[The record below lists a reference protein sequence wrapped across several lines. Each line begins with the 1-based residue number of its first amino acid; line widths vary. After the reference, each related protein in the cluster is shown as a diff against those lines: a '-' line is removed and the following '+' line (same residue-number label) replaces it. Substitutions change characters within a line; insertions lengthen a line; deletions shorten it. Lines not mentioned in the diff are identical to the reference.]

1 MNNHLKNLSLFKE
14 IFLFPFEKDL
24 SSLRKDSNEKSRI
37 YHAASFKIG
46 DKICLYRAAKT
57 TGTRPGQ
64 FVTLWKRPN
73 EKIEPFDT
81 KDSISYVIIATEDP
95 LGKEKG
101 FFIFSN
107 AVLIEKKIISNTL
120 KNRKG
125 KLAFRV
131 FPPWSENFV
140 VDGAIK
146 TQNMS
151 LSAKKSQNW
160 QLGYY
165 FSAKKEHNQNPF
177 ELS

>member
-1 MNNHLKNLSLFKE
+1 MNSFPASLLNLE
-14 IFLFPFEKDL
+14 QIFLKPFHQKL
-24 SSLRKDSNEKSRI
+24 SSIKEDPNKESQAYNAFSFKLNEKL
-37 YHAASFKIG
+37 
-46 DKICLYRAAKT
+46 CLYRTAKT

-64 FVTLWKRPN
+64 FVTIWKRPK

-160 QLGYY
+160 QLESY
-165 FSAKKEHNQNPF
+165 FPAKKEYGKNPF
-177 ELS
+177 EFS